1 MFDRL
6 KEVMVRCLLKYNK
19 IRCSGDGDSF
29 PGTSSKMHQW
39 RWIAINGYPIK
50 SGALCHGDPFSN
62 NSVKV

>member
-29 PGTSSKMHQW
+29 SGTSSKTHQ
-39 RWIAINGYPIK
+39 
-50 SGALCHGDPFSN
+50 
-62 NSVKV
+62 